1 MPKKV
6 SQELKKDVQERLTND
21 GMTQQEVADALGMKR
36 QTVNNIEKL
45 ALRKIKN
52 RLARKYKKED
62 LL

>member
-1 MPKKV
+1 
-6 SQELKKDVQERLTND
+6 
-21 GMTQQEVADALGMKR
+21 MTQEEVAEVLGMKR
-36 QTVNNIEKL
+36 QQVNNIEKL

>member
-1 MPKKV
+1 
-6 SQELKKDVQERLTND
+6 
-21 GMTQQEVADALGMKR
+21 MTQEEVAKVLGIKR
-36 QTVNNIEKL
+36 NEVNNIEKM